1 MASGEPAL
9 PRIPVQPLWRTFPDT
24 CDFSFQ
30 ETRPLGVTRAH
41 LGVDVFEGAY
51 SYNRTRVTPSWSGS
65 MFEALMP
72 ALFLPEEP
80 GELGREPSAHRA
92 RPDPPRPGAGRLR
105 LLGFAPAEAR
115 ANLQRLAHD
124 FPGLYGHWGFRDS
137 VNVDSGVASNF
148 YLSLDQGM
156 IMAAIG
162 NALAGDVLR
171 RAFVT
176 RAYERALRPLVG
188 VEEFGAQPRGCTITG
203 SDGDDRLT
211 GTRRDDVICA
221 GDGDDRVIAGG
232 GDDAVFGDGG
242 DDRARGDTGKDTLY
256 GDDGDDRLR
265 GAAGDDVLAG
275 GPGND
280 LLGGGRG
287 ADYEEQGG

>member
-1 MASGEPAL
+1 VASGEPAL

-124 FPGLYGHWGFRDS
+124 FPGLYGRWGFRDS
-137 VNVDSGVASNF
+137 VNVDTGVVSGS
-148 YLSLDQGM
+148 YLSLDHGM
-156 IMAAIG
+156 IMAALG
-162 NALAGDVLR
+162 NALADDMLR
-171 RAFVT
+171 KAF
-176 RAYERALRPLVG
+176 ASPEFESALRPVLG
-188 VEEFGAQPRGCTITG
+188 VEEFGADPRGCTISGTAR
-203 SDGDDRLT
+203 DDRLA
-211 GTRRDDVICA
+211 GTAGDDVICA
-221 GDGDDRVIAGG
+221 GGGDGDD
-232 GDDAVFGDGG
+232 
-242 DDRARGDTGKDTLY
+242 
-256 GDDGDDRLR
+256 DRLS
-265 GAAGDDVLAG
+265 GGTDADVLAG
-275 GPGND
+275 GPGD
-280 LLGGGRG
+280 DRLDGGTG
-287 ADYEEQGG
+287 ADFLEGGEGRDRCVNSPAGTDACEA